1 MARAAAKKGRTQR
14 KRNSHLVFVSHATY
28 DKWIAMVLC
37 EKLEH
42 RSIGAQTFRDDRDI
56 SGGDSIPESIKE
68 KIRQCDEV
76 VVLLT
81 PESVSRDWIKLE
93 IGMAEILE
101 KRIVP
106 VFYHVDPE
114 KLISIL
120 RDRRGF
126 KLDELED
133 YLADVG
139 KRVRSL

>member
-1 MARAAAKKGRTQR
+1 MHQETAEASPEGNRI
-14 KRNSHLVFVSHATY
+14 SFSVSHATY
-28 DKWIAMVLC
+28 DKWIARVLC

-42 RSIGAQTFRDDRDI
+42 RSVVAQTFRDDRDI
-56 SGGDSIPESIKE
+56 SGGDSIPEVIKE

-81 PESVSRDWIKLE
+81 PESVTRDWIKLE

-106 VFYHVDPE
+106 IFCHIDPE
-114 KLISIL
+114 KLISVL

-126 KLDELED
+126 RLDELDE